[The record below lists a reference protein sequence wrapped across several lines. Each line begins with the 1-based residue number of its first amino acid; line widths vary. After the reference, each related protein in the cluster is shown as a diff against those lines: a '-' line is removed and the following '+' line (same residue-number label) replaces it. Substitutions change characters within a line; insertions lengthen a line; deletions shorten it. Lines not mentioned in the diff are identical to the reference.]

1 MDEQGFKVNF
11 LGDSSDLEDASKD
24 AAKALG
30 TVSKEATTTAASLGK
45 VPVVSE
51 RVSKAAKDMARAAET
66 AGGAAKKS
74 TTNFTGL
81 TRVIQDLPF
90 GFIAISNNLE
100 QLLPAAGGLGL
111 AFSAVVAGLS
121 FAQTG
126 LSNWTRGLGS
136 SVKSIEDNKKALKEF
151 VDSLDDVNKAHVEGA
166 QNAQQDLVQLQT
178 LYTATQNVNIPLAER
193 KKLVDQLQDQYP
205 KYFGNIKDEIILAG
219 GARNAYNQLT
229 VSILA
234 AARARAAQDA
244 LVDVQKQVLAIEQEQ
259 LNTNQELFDSQT
271 KLDKARAKH
280 LSSGQGST
288 NVGNLQDV
296 ERLTAISS
304 AENNHNKLLQKGV
317 DLQHQRLD
325 LLDRAKRLT
334 DDITDTVQKH
344 PESLTDPGGAAAK
357 VTQPKIDV
365 NFFDK
370 FFSFDPT
377 KVKEKSKEAAEAYST
392 FLQFALKEQDT
403 FVGLTDILKIDTK
416 ESALK
421 AATKWWDDF
430 QNGLIRLKDSPVKDV
445 FTPKIDLPQ
454 PPDIKIHVHVLPV
467 VITADQ
473 QKYADTIKALSETA
487 TQAAQD
493 IATQSFTAIGD
504 AFAAAIEGG
513 NIGDVFKGLFGLIG
527 DAIRQLGIHM
537 IAMSDLIQSLKIAI
551 GAFSGPGVLF
561 AGIGLVALGSIL
573 KQSFSHVKGFAAGGL
588 VTGPTMGL
596 IGEGIGTSASNP
608 EVIAPLDKLKNFLQP
623 QRDQSQPVLAH
634 EISGD
639 TLRLWIKRS
648 EKSGRLFS

>member
-280 LSSGQGST
+280 LSNQQGST

-445 FTPKIDLPQ
+445 FTPKIDLPK
-454 PPDIKIHVHVLPV
+454 PPDIKIPVHVLPV
-467 VITADQ
+467 VITKDQ
-473 QKYADTIKALSETA
+473 QEYANTIKSLADTASA
-487 TQAAQD
+487 AAQQ
-493 IATQSFTAIGD
+493 IATDSFSAIGD
-504 AFAAAIEGG
+504 AFAAAITGG
-513 NIGDVFKGLFGLIG
+513 NIGDVFKSLFASLGGI
-527 DAIRQLGIHM
+527 IRQLGVQM
-537 IAMSDLIQSLKIAI
+537 IALSPLVEAI
-551 GAFSGPGVLF
+551 KVAVKSFSPAGILA
-561 AGIGLVALGSIL
+561 AGIGLVALGSIV
-573 KQSFSHVKGFAAGGL
+573 KQSFANVKGFAAGGL

-623 QRDQSQPVLAH
+623 QRDQSQPVLAY